1 MSTAMHLCLNAN
13 TRLAA
18 HVHRANTFG
27 SIRFM
32 GCEGHQIHLHLFQID
47 GRFAGGLC
55 GIGMKNNALT
65 AAEFADLLD
74 RLNHTD
80 LIIHPHH

>member
-1 MSTAMHLCLNAN
+1 MHLRLNAY
-13 TRLAA
+13 TWLAT
-18 HVHRANTFG
+18 HVHRANALG

-32 GCEGHQIHLHLFQID
+32 GCKGHQIHLHLFQID
-47 GRFAGGLC
+47 GGFAGGLRR
-55 GIGMKNNALT
+55 IRMKNNALA

-80 LIIHPHH
+80 LVIHPHH